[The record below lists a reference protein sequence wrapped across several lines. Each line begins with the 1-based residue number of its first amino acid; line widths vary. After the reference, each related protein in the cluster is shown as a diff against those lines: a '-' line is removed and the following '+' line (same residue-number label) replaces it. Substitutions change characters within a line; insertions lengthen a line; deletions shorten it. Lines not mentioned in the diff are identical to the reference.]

1 MWSEMTQILNI
12 TLLSKCLFRC
22 NGESQLIKRE
32 AEWCPPPLYL
42 PLIDPLVRQHS
53 APGAPQVVVGVED
66 VGGGEQAVPGRDLVR
81 GATFYYKI
89 VKYRNKYL
97 KPCDCNLGFLFI
109 NKFCEDKV
117 SGGVHTCNGTVDVL
131 EIMILQ

>member
-1 MWSEMTQILNI
+1 MSNY
-12 TLLSKCLFRC
+12 LFRC
-22 NGESQLIKRE
+22 SDELQHIKRE

-81 GATFYYKI
+81 GAIF
-89 VKYRNKYL
+89 R
-97 KPCDCNLGFLFI
+97 F
-109 NKFCEDKV
+109 KV
-117 SGGVHTCNGTVDVL
+117 L
-131 EIMILQ
+131 

>member
-81 GATFYYKI
+81 GQYFESKF
-89 VKYRNKYL
+89 VKY
-97 KPCDCNLGFLFI
+97 
-109 NKFCEDKV
+109 
-117 SGGVHTCNGTVDVL
+117 
-131 EIMILQ
+131 